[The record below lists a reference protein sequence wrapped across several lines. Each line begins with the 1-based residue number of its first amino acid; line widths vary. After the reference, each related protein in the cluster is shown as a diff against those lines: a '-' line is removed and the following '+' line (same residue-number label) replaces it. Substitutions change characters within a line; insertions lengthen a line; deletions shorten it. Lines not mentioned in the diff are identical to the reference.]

1 MRSIIDLKEWKFLL
15 GHASDGWY
23 RGGDERGWESVR
35 VPHDWAISR
44 GFSRENSSGT
54 GYVTGGEGWYRT
66 RFYCKPEAGKRVRIT
81 FEGVY
86 NNSKVWCNSNYL
98 GKRPFGYSTFTYD
111 ITEFLAPDGDNEI
124 SVQVLHTETADSRW
138 YTGSG
143 IIRPVYVT
151 VTGEP
156 YIEDNGVFVT
166 SSDVTA
172 ASATVNV
179 KTGIIGQ
186 GEIKNTILDADGNT
200 VAVLSGA
207 DASVTLEAPE
217 LWEYGHPYLY
227 TLKTE
232 IYAHGELTD
241 CVSTRFGIRDIKFD
255 PDLGFFCN
263 GKPQKLL
270 GVCLHHDAG
279 ALGAAVP
286 REVWRRRLE
295 KLMKCG
301 TNAVRTSHNPP
312 DPALLDL
319 CDELGLYVMDEAFD
333 EWEAPKNKW
342 WHGHNVQPPKLN
354 GYYEVYFEWGLRV
367 LKAWV
372 PRDSNHPS
380 VFIWSVGNEVDY
392 PNDPYVYSGFD
403 MMTGNNDAGKSESER
418 RYDVNRPDAHRLTQ
432 IAKRLVGWVK
442 DVDTTRPVTSALAYP
457 EMSVRIGYM
466 QALDIAGYNYKEQFY
481 AEHHK
486 EFPKHIIYGSENSH
500 SAEAWEAVRDNDYI
514 CGQFLWT
521 GIEYLGEAQGWPIR
535 GFSSGLLD
543 LAGFETMR
551 YYQREM
557 MWTDTVSGTLHTF
570 FPPKNRPEGRQSRH
584 PERGPRL
591 PEAFCFTNGVSA
603 ELFCDGRSLGV
614 KTPEHYMC
622 RWTVEG
628 ESPESEYK
636 AVITTADGA
645 SVDVYE
651 MRSGAPAKLTAVP
664 WSADCE
670 GDVYTLTDEVCQL
683 ELCLFDENGFP
694 VANTVRFGGWGPVP
708 NQKDAHRPDAKV
720 TVIGGDFM
728 AMENGDVRDLTS
740 YGEHHRT
747 FNNGRLIVY
756 VRGERGKT
764 AEIHLD
770 IPELPSLSRTVK
782 VRFD

>member
-1 MRSIIDLKEWKFLL
+1 MRQTVDLKNWKFHL
-15 GHASDGWY
+15 GHVSDGWY
-23 RGGDERGWESVR
+23 RGGDERGWEDVR

-44 GFSRENSSGT
+44 GFSKDNSSGT

-66 RFYCKPEAGKRVRIT
+66 RFFCKPEAGKHVRIT

-111 ITEFLAPDGDNEI
+111 ITEFLSSDGDNEI

-143 IIRPVYVT
+143 ITRPVTVT

-156 YIEDNGVFVT
+156 YIDDFGVFV
-166 SSDVTA
+166 SSHDVTA
-172 ASATVNV
+172 ESAVVGV
-179 KTGIIGQ
+179 KTAIVGD
-186 GEIKNTILDADGNT
+186 GEITHTVTDADGKC
-200 VAVLSGA
+200 VALLRGA
-207 DASVTLEAPE
+207 DASATLSHPE

-232 IYAHGELTD
+232 ITANGEITD
-241 CVSTRFGIRDIKFD
+241 SVETRFGIRDIKFD
-255 PDLGFFCN
+255 PDHGFFCN
-263 GKPQKLL
+263 GKPQKLR

-286 REVWRRRLE
+286 KEVWRRRLE
-295 KLMKCG
+295 NIMKCG

-312 DPALLDL
+312 DTTLLDL

-354 GYYEVYFEWGLRV
+354 GYYEDFIEWGERDLKTMVLRD
-367 LKAWV
+367 
-372 PRDSNHPS
+372 RNHPS
-380 VFIWSVGNEVDY
+380 VIIWSVGNEVDY

-403 MMTGNNDAGKSESER
+403 IMTGNNDAGKSESER
-418 RYDVNRPDAHRLTQ
+418 RYDVNRPDAHRLTE
-432 IAKRLVGWVK
+432 IAKRLVRWVK
-442 DVDTTRPVTSALAYP
+442 EVDTSRPVTSALAYP

-486 EFPKHIIYGSENSH
+486 EFPTHVIYGSENSH
-500 SAEAWEAVRDNDYI
+500 GAEAWEAVRDNEYI

-521 GIEYLGEAQGWPIR
+521 GIDYLGEAQGWPVR
-535 GFSSGLLD
+535 GFGAGLLD

-557 MWTDTVSGTLHTF
+557 MWCDVTSGTLHTF
-570 FPPKNRPEGRQSRH
+570 FPPKNTRPSRH

-591 PEAFCFTNGVSA
+591 PEAFCFTNGASA
-603 ELFCDGRSLGV
+603 ELFCDGRSLGI
-614 KTPEHYMC
+614 KSPEHYMC
-622 RWTVEG
+622 RWTIEG
-628 ESPESEYK
+628 ESPDAEYK
-636 AVITTADGA
+636 AVVTSADGTLI
-645 SVDVYE
+645 DVYQIT
-651 MRSGAPAKLTAVP
+651 SGAPASMTAIP
-664 WSADCE
+664 WDSSVD
-670 GDVYTLTDEVCQL
+670 GDTYVIKDEVCQL
-683 ELCLFDENGFP
+683 ELRLYDENSAP
-694 VANTVRFGGWGPVP
+694 VANSVKWGGWGPAP
-708 NQKDAHRPDAKV
+708 AENDAHRPDVKV
-720 TVIGGDFM
+720 TVIGGEYM
-728 AMENGDVRDLTS
+728 AMENADIRDLTS

-747 FNNGRLIVY
+747 FNNGRLLVY
-756 VRGERGKT
+756 VRGEKGKT
-764 AEIHLD
+764 AEVYLD
-770 IPELPSLSRTVK
+770 IPELPELSRKVK
-782 VRFD
+782 VRFE